1 MQGNFHF
8 VFKGPKYLIPL
19 ALKLRMIVVLPC
31 SILNLS
37 NFSWY
42 KHTLVLLMLV
52 YSLTLL
58 SLCCFFSYDS
68 LHYFFSPFLFLF
80 LHLHV
85 QPYLFFSYLMII
97 ILCSKKRVCAQL
109 NYLADAS
116 FFFLM
121 RLHIF
126 KGGPIHKPIIL
137 ASSGSLTSSFIYLLN
152 NLYGKIIIKPINQFL

>member
-52 YSLTLL
+52 YSFTLI
-58 SLCCFFSYDS
+58 FSYI
-68 LHYFFSPFLFLF
+68 LA
-80 LHLHV
+80 
-85 QPYLFFSYLMII
+85 LFFLPF
-97 ILCSKKRVCAQL
+97 
-109 NYLADAS
+109 S
-116 FFFLM
+116 FFVFA
-121 RLHIF
+121 
-126 KGGPIHKPIIL
+126 L
-137 ASSGSLTSSFIYLLN
+137 ASSASAIYFC
-152 NLYGKIIIKPINQFL
+152 PI